1 VERSGME
8 RRQGCWGSMDKW
20 RWWEVFWGR
29 RWKGKLEL
37 VQMEW
42 RIQRRGRRVMVWR
55 ADVAGRV

>member
-1 VERSGME
+1 
-8 RRQGCWGSMDKW
+8 MDKW